1 MTKIATDFPLFSC
14 LVVFVC
20 GIVLAAAT
28 FSSNNRCWRVPQEV
42 LVRA

>member
-1 MTKIATDFPLFSC
+1 MMKIVTDFHLFSC

-28 FSSNNRCWRVPQEV
+28 
-42 LVRA
+42 LLI

>member
-1 MTKIATDFPLFSC
+1 MMKILTDFPLFSC

-28 FSSNNRCWRVPQEV
+28 
-42 LVRA
+42 LLI